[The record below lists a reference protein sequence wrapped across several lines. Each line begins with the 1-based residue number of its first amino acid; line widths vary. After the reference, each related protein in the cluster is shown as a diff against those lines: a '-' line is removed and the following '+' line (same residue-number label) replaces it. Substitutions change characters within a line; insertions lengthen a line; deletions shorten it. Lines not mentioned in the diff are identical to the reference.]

1 MTELLLAYWQE
12 LVALFVASF
21 SSATILPG
29 AAEIVFSH
37 YLTRDIPPTL
47 VILTATVGN
56 TLGSLTNYVL
66 GWMGSPLLHK
76 LVSQK
81 HLQKV
86 EKYVKKYG
94 PISGIM
100 AWLPVV
106 GDAIPAVLG
115 LFKAPPLLTTFWIA
129 VGKLLRFLAL
139 YLIYLGVISF

>member
-1 MTELLLAYWQE
+1 MTELLLTYWQE
-12 LVALFVASF
+12 LIALFVATF
-21 SSATILPG
+21 SSATVLPG

-37 YLTRDIPPTL
+37 YLTRNIPVSL

-56 TLGSLTNYVL
+56 TLGSLTNYLL
-66 GWMGSPLLHK
+66 GWIGSPLLYR
-76 LVSQK
+76 LVSPK

-94 PISGIM
+94 PISGVM

-115 LFKAPPLLTTFWIA
+115 LFKAPPVITTFWIA
-129 VGKLLRFLAL
+129 LGKFLRFLTI
-139 YLIYLGVISF
+139 YLIYLGIISF